1 MIFRCN
7 NDYIMFETRDKRFRS
22 TKSLV
27 SIISLVGKK
36 NSKINGKIMF
46 FLIELGI
53 N

>member
-36 NSKINGKIMF
+36 NGKIMF